1 MFLSFERLRDIPI
14 ALRIVRAQIVLKN
27 SFGMLVRNLWT
38 LLDQTASKGGGPAD
52 SSGSSSAD
60 TGATNKEPQW
70 WNFLAS
76 RTEPTLLDEDAST
89 EWSEEMTER
98 YYSA

>member
-1 MFLSFERLRDIPI
+1 
-14 ALRIVRAQIVLKN
+14 
-27 SFGMLVRNLWT
+27 MLVRNIWN
-38 LLDQTASKGGGPAD
+38 LLDQTASKGGSSAD
-52 SSGSSSAD
+52 SSESSSAD

-76 RTEPTLLDEDAST
+76 RTEPTLSDEGAST

-98 YYSA
+98 YST